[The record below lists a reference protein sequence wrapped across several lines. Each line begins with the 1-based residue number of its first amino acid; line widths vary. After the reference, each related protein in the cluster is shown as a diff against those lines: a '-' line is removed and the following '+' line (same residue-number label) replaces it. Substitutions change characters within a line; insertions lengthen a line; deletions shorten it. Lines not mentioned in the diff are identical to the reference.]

1 MCKKK
6 LMTAILVTTMVMG
19 STLTAFAADAG
30 GDTTSKSGGTSGS
43 GTSEGHLEKVVESM
57 ILPVVPADS
66 SPFAY
71 TMDPERLIQETS
83 GKKYPEG
90 SVFPAAD
97 SDTGVYFQ
105 TADKTYANTSNTL
118 KAVNDGSC
126 DVTLTVKVKTTASAG
141 GKDITLAASSTPAA
155 TGTPE
160 LYLGLAVGKGTPSVV
175 SGTEATIT
183 KTIAGTPGNFEVTVD
198 ENNKYV
204 YQQKADAT
212 TWKAIDISMTGA
224 VSKLAIPEGTTAPTV
239 DVTWAYAKAAD
250 GATVDAS
257 DQVEYTSKPADA
269 APEISSITDFTKTSP
284 ENVVI
289 SFTLGSGADAVEADG
304 ATLAYG
310 ASKTAANVAKYSV
323 DMGTKTITIDK
334 SAGFMTGAT
343 ADVPVYVT
351 LTKDGTAVKELS
363 GTIAIK

>member
-30 GDTTSKSGGTSGS
+30 GDAASKSGGTSGS

-118 KAVNDGSC
+118 KAINDGSC

-204 YQQKADAT
+204 YQKKADAT

-257 DQVEYTSKPADA
+257 DQVEYKDVPDVAPSIEVKQYNYDRTTTFDIVTDFGSGDSA
-269 APEISSITDFTKTSP
+269 ATSITSVKSGSSETEVNDDQTSACTINGNTITFP
-284 ENVVI
+284 AGK
-289 SFTLGSGADAVEADG
+289 FPAPAV
-304 ATLAYG
+304 
-310 ASKTAANVAKYSV
+310 
-323 DMGTKTITIDK
+323 GTKKYIKVTFDNDVSVVVELTITK
-334 SAGFMTGAT
+334 
-343 ADVPVYVT
+343 
-351 LTKDGTAVKELS
+351 
-363 GTIAIK
+363 